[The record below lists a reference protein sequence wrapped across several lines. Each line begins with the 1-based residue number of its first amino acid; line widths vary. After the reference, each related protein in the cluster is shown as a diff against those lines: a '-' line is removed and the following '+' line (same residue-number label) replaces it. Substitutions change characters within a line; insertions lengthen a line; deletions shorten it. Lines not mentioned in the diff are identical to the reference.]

1 MSFEEY
7 KSAWG
12 ASGDG
17 KPLQGELDR
26 LMQSLARSE
35 RRHRLLLG
43 FCTFSTASAFIFDA
57 WYVLSG
63 RTVAWNELLPVFTLQ
78 VFLAFALAVLIRRR
92 GQRQQTLETSGRSV
106 LDAAHIGLNH
116 VRSEI
121 RDIRLLAL
129 AAFVA
134 VTALAFAVSQLMG
147 SGKMNGQA
155 AWSFALVCLIVIGVN
170 AVYQALRYRRMLAPR
185 RERLEGIVAS
195 LDEAH

>member
-26 LMQSLARSE
+26 LMQSLTRSE

-43 FCTFSTASAFIFDA
+43 FCAFSTASAFIFDA

-63 RTVAWNELLPVFTLQ
+63 RTIAWNELLPVFTLQ
-78 VFLAFALAVLIRRR
+78 VFLAYALAVLIRRR
-92 GQRQQTLETSGRSV
+92 GQRQKTLETSGRSV

-147 SGKMNGQA
+147 SGKMNGKA
-155 AWSFALVCLIVIGVN
+155 GWSFAMVCLAVIGAN
-170 AVYQALRYRRMLAPR
+170 AAYQAFRYRHTLAPR
-185 RERLEGIVAS
+185 RKRLEQIVAS
-195 LDEAH
+195 LGKTA